1 MLARL
6 GQMLDTEKAR
16 WVRYGCDQELECDA
30 SKIKVLDVSI
40 GGLRILCPHQFE
52 IDDVVTL
59 SFPELPEDKARNIKC
74 RVVWA
79 GPADNE
85 KSVAG
90 LAFVASPGEV
100 RAWVYN
106 LIFDDTSPVQG
117 S

>member
-6 GQMLDTEKAR
+6 VEMLDTEKAR

-40 GGLRILCPHQFE
+40 GGLRILAPLQFE
-52 IDDVVTL
+52 IDDLVTL
-59 SFPELPEDKARNIKC
+59 SFPGFPDDKAREIKC

-79 GPADNE
+79 GPAEDE

-90 LAFVASPGEV
+90 LAFVATPREV
-100 RAWVYN
+100 QSWVYK
-106 LIFDDTSPVQG
+106 LIFDEELNL
-117 S
+117 